1 MGKLTAWAWLAVWAV
16 MAAAGVAADVLPRA
30 LRSTPSDIDLSDLN
44 VSSADS
50 PKSWWYSWLVTLA
63 EPLHDIRE
71 LKRQLTFE
79 WRPRLGRDP
88 IELAGLPEGDIL
100 PNPQV
105 AITKKSGAQD
115 KNAVSETMRLWPD
128 GVVPFQFS
136 SAFLFLPLERY
147 LIRQVMEDISRHSC
161 AQFVERTHEVDYI
174 KIVYDRDKCY
184 SHIGRVGGPQPV
196 SLGFFCVR
204 WWDQGTIYHELL
216 HSLGF
221 FHEHNRPD
229 RDNYVEILWDNISS
243 GQDKNFRKRS
253 YSTVELVD
261 LPYDFDSVMHYNP
274 YAFSKWYFL
283 APTIKSRAKGASFK
297 RAKKP
302 TTSDYNKLNRLYRCQ
317 REGRFHHSH
326 LGYSGPSP
334 RWFQENGFNISAI
347 VPPPPPRDAYR
358 RRIRAGSKRLQ
369 ARAKVARSQHP
380 ASDSWIPGF
389 ASLPWFRNRS
399 PTPVPPVLTLSKR
412 FGAPAS
418 APVFRDPGSE
428 LNRTTTSYTK
438 NSTMAQTVTVKPQ
451 MSESSENPHFLHDRD
466 LADDKNNTASPE
478 LTAAPPVQVK
488 SPEPT
493 VDRMPNLATAPLG
506 SIARQDPQKLDASTR
521 SPPARH

>member
-1 MGKLTAWAWLAVWAV
+1 MRKLTAWAWLAVWTLTAG
-16 MAAAGVAADVLPRA
+16 MAGADTIPRA
-30 LRSTPSDIDLSDLN
+30 LRSAAPDVYLSDLN
-44 VSSADS
+44 VSSSDS

-63 EPLHDIRE
+63 KPLHDIRD
-71 LKRQLTFE
+71 LKRQLQFE

-88 IELAGLPEGDIL
+88 IELAGLPEGDVL
-100 PNPQV
+100 PPPQV

-128 GVVPFQFS
+128 GVVPYQFS

-147 LIRQVMEDISRHSC
+147 LIQQVMADIGRHSC
-161 AQFVERTHEVDYI
+161 ARFVERTHETDFL

-184 SHIGRVGGPQPV
+184 SHIGRVGGPQPL

-253 YSTVELVD
+253 YSTVELID

-283 APTIKSRAKGASFK
+283 APTIKSRAKGARFK

-317 REGRFHHSH
+317 RTGRFH
-326 LGYSGPSP
+326 YSYLDDPGPSP
-334 RWFQENGFNISAI
+334 RWFHENGFNVSAV
-347 VPPPPPRDAYR
+347 VPPPPPRDASR
-358 RRIRAGSKRLQ
+358 RRVRAGSERLPVRA
-369 ARAKVARSQHP
+369 ARRSTTVRFPGP
-380 ASDSWIPGF
+380 APDAGIQGLTSH
-389 ASLPWFRNRS
+389 PWFKNRIL
-399 PTPVPPVLTLSKR
+399 TPVAPFRTPGKG
-412 FGAPAS
+412 FGVPAS
-418 APVFRDPGSE
+418 APVFRDPGPE
-428 LNRTTTSYTK
+428 FNGTATSYTK
-438 NSTMAQTVTVKPQ
+438 NSTLLLAGKPWTP
-451 MSESSENPHFLHDRD
+451 ESVENPHLLIIETRG
-466 LADDKNNTASPE
+466 LANEKNNTAPPKE
-478 LTAAPPVQVK
+478 TAAPSIQVK
-488 SPEPT
+488 PP
-493 VDRMPNLATAPLG
+493 VPALKGMPNPALTPLG
-506 SIARQDPQKLDASTR
+506 LTRQQPQKLNDRTESRA
-521 SPPARH
+521 